1 LKVRT
6 IRALAAGWLLCVCA
20 LPLAAA
26 PNSGKITGVV
36 VDPGG
41 TPQLGATVTIS
52 SEQIANS
59 LPVELLTNDRGR
71 FSTMALPAGTYSIR
85 VTLAGF
91 LPAMQQHIQV
101 SSDHSTLLE
110 IVLGSIFSSFERL
123 RRQPDETPA
132 PDDWTWVLRTSAST
146 RAVLRWQDGGVVLDD
161 PRVESES
168 SPRKEGTRAIV
179 DLTSGADRPG
189 SIANLGDAPAT
200 AFAYDVGVGS
210 KGRLLMA
217 GQFGYGDSSSALG
230 LATEWLPS
238 GELGVGPQMTFV
250 VRESRLGP
258 DGLTFRGLRV
268 SRDDELAIGD
278 RVSLRYGAEYLAA
291 GFNGTTSALRPRG
304 EVAVKLAKDWQ
315 ASVLV
320 AAHPWQDNP
329 DSQGA
334 LQTALDALD
343 GFPTLLVRDGHPYLE
358 NGLHEEISIDHSFNK
373 DSSLS
378 AAVFHDRSTHTA
390 VIGRGSVTNPDF
402 LQDYFSDAF
411 AYDAGRSG
419 SMGVRLAYKQKISEH
434 VSTTLVYSYGGA
446 LGPRDGASDAALR
459 TLFAT
464 EYHHSLGAR
473 VSTTVP
479 RFGTKFS
486 AGYKWID
493 GRTVSR
499 LDAFGESLYHLDPYL
514 SMEIRQ
520 PLPAFF
526 QCHMEVMAD
535 VGNLLGQGYVPVTS
549 GDGQVVLIPSYRYFR
564 GGLSL
569 QF

>member
-1 LKVRT
+1 MMVRT
-6 IRALAAGWLLCVCA
+6 IRALSIGWLLCVLA

-52 SEQIANS
+52 SEQLAAV

-71 FSTMALPAGTYSIR
+71 FSTLAIPAGMYSIR

-91 LPAMQQHIQV
+91 LPVMEQHVQV
-101 SSDHSTLLE
+101 NGDHSTILE

-123 RRQPDETPA
+123 RRQPNDNPA

-146 RAVLRWQDGGVVLDD
+146 RAVLRWQDGGIVVDD
-161 PRVESES
+161 PRIDSES
-168 SPRKEGTRAIV
+168 APRQGSSHGIL
-179 DLTSGADRPG
+179 DLTSGANRPG
-189 SIANLGDAPAT
+189 SIANLGDSPAT
-200 AFAYDVGVGS
+200 AFVYDLGVGA

-217 GQFGYGDSSSALG
+217 GQFSYGDSSSAVG

-238 GELGVGPQMTFV
+238 SELGVGPQMSFV

-268 SRDDELAIGD
+268 SRDDELAIGN
-278 RVSLRYGAEYLAA
+278 RVSLRYGAEFLAA

-358 NGLHEEISIDHSFNK
+358 NGLHEEISIDHSFRK
-373 DSSLS
+373 DSNLS

-390 VIGRGSVTNPDF
+390 VIGRGTVTNPDF

-419 SMGVRLAYKQKISEH
+419 SMGVRLAYKQKISGH
-434 VSTTLVYSYGGA
+434 VSTTFVYSYGGA
-446 LGPRDGASDAALR
+446 LGTREGSPDANLR
-459 TLFAT
+459 TLLTT

-473 VSTTVP
+473 VSTTAP
-479 RFGTKFS
+479 RLGTKFA

-520 PLPAFF
+520 PLPSIF

-535 VGNLLGQGYVPVTS
+535 VGNLLGQGYVPVSS
-549 GDGQVVLIPSYRYFR
+549 GDGQVVLVPSYRYFR

>member
-1 LKVRT
+1 LKLRT
-6 IRALAAGWLLCVCA
+6 IRALAAGWLLCLLA
-20 LPLAAA
+20 LPLAAS

-36 VDPGG
+36 VDPAG

-52 SEQIANS
+52 SEQLANS
-59 LPVELLTNDRGR
+59 FPVELLTNDRGR
-71 FSTMALPAGTYSIR
+71 FSTLALPAGMYSIR

-91 LPAMQQHIQV
+91 LPAMEQHVQV
-101 SSDHSTLLE
+101 NSDHSTLLE
-110 IVLGSIFSSFERL
+110 IVLGSIFSSFEKL
-123 RRQPDETPA
+123 RREPDQTPA

-146 RAVLRWQDGGVVLDD
+146 RAVLRWQDGGIVLDD
-161 PRVESES
+161 PRGESES
-168 SPRKEGTRAIV
+168 TRRQGTHGIL

-189 SIANLGDAPAT
+189 SIANLGDSPAT
-200 AFAYDVGVGS
+200 AFAYDVGVGA

-217 GQFGYGDSSSALG
+217 GQFSYGDASSSAG

-238 GELGVGPQMTFV
+238 GEAGVGPQMSFV
-250 VRESRLGP
+250 VRESLLGP

-268 SRDDELAIGD
+268 SRDDQLAIGD
-278 RVSLRYGAEYLAA
+278 RVSVRYGAEYLAA

-304 EVAVKLAKDWQ
+304 EVEVKLAKDWQ

-334 LQTALDALD
+334 LQNALDALD

-358 NGLHEEISIDHSFNK
+358 NGLHEEISIEHAFNK
-373 DSSLS
+373 DSNLS

-390 VIGRGSVTNPDF
+390 LIGRGSVTNADF

-419 SMGVRLAYKQKISEH
+419 SMGVRLAYRQKISGH
-434 VSTTLVYSYGGA
+434 ISTTFVYAYAGA
-446 LGPRDGASDAALR
+446 LGPRDGSSDLSLR
-459 TLFAT
+459 DQLTT
-464 EYHHSLGAR
+464 EYRHSLGAR
-473 VSTTVP
+473 VSTTIP
-479 RFGTKFS
+479 RFGTKLA

-493 GRTVSR
+493 GSAVSR
-499 LDAFGESLYHLDPYL
+499 VDAYGESLYHLDPYL

-520 PLPAFF
+520 PLPAIF
-526 QCHMEVMAD
+526 QCHMEFMAD
-535 VGNLLGQGYVPVTS
+535 VGNLLGQGYVPIAS
-549 GDGQVVLIPSYRYFR
+549 QDGQVVLVPSYRYFR